1 MTMYDNNEKD
11 YLYDEIVEFLET
23 HELYEL
29 MQMIVDYLERH

>member
-11 YLYDEIVEFLET
+11 YLYDEIAEFLET

-29 MQMIVDYLERH
+29 IQMIVDYLERH